1 MKKEQREQMYKN
13 IYNHGNNL
21 NNIFK
26 TDYDNITLCK
36 KLIRLERKA
45 HKLSTDYCNG
55 VFDCE
60 EWEIKTDKIL
70 KKVCKILNLKSDFN
84 IFVNGDCRGYAL
96 KIFDNYIRKNN
107 IKIYKDWGGYGIIA
121 PDFNPT
127 ETNIL

>member
-1 MKKEQREQMYKN
+1 MTKEQKQRMYKN

-21 NNIFK
+21 NTIFK

-55 VFDCE
+55 VFSCNV
-60 EWEIKTDKIL
+60 WEIKTDKIL
-70 KKVCKILNLKSDFN
+70 KKVCKILNLKNDFN

-96 KIFDNYIRKNN
+96 KIFDDYIKKNN
-107 IKIYKDWGGYGIIA
+107 IKIYQDWGGYGIIA
-121 PDFNPT
+121 PDFTPT